1 VRSAWLAGL
10 CALLIAG
17 SAAAARIEGRVLHV
31 SKPDAVAGLSV
42 QLLGVSRDGD
52 TVTRE
57 TRSDDEGRFSF
68 DDLPGESVYLLMA
81 DYAGVRF
88 PGGREIFKAG
98 QEAETR
104 TLTFHVYEPSHDP
117 AGLTVSS
124 QRFFVE
130 RGDVG
135 TYRVTQT
142 LSAHSP
148 RRQVIALGETEP
160 PALRVGLLPGH
171 GEIQTRF
178 GGLPEG
184 ATLNGDVLE
193 LRGPFFPGE
202 YELVVSYEVDTAGRV
217 LESVLDLHD
226 GAAQLEL
233 WVRDDGVE
241 IDAGP
246 LHSARVT
253 RAEDGFY
260 QRFLGFDLSPGTRIP
275 FRVAARPYP
284 GPGAIWPQVTLAFAL
299 SLGLA
304 YVVGQPVTRR
314 ERAVDEPGES
324 AASRE
329 KRALFA
335 ALRDL
340 EHDFETGKLS
350 QSDHDRLREELR
362 SDALRALAR
371 LEGEEPASASVAGE
385 ASAGEAVAPDGGAA
399 VLTCACGRTAAPGDR
414 FCPSCGKAL

>member
-1 VRSAWLAGL
+1 MRTPWLAGL
-10 CALLIAG
+10 GALLLAG
-17 SAAAARIEGRVLHV
+17 SAAAARIEGRVIHT
-31 SKPDAVAGLSV
+31 SKPGGAAGISV

-52 TVTRE
+52 TLTRE
-57 TRSDDEGRFSF
+57 TRSDEAGNFAFDE
-68 DDLPGESVYLLMA
+68 LPGRSVYLVMA

-88 PGGREIFKAG
+88 PGGHEIFQDG

-104 TLTFHVYEPSHDP
+104 TLAFHIYEPSRDTS
-117 AGLTVSS
+117 GLAVSS

-130 RGDVG
+130 RGEAG
-135 TYRVTQT
+135 TYHVTQT
-142 LSAHSP
+142 LTAKNPSL
-148 RRQVIALGETEP
+148 QVIAPAETDP
-160 PALRVGLLPGH
+160 PALRASLLPGH
-171 GEIQTRF
+171 GEIETRF

-184 ATLNGDVLE
+184 ATQNGDTLE
-193 LRGPFFPGE
+193 LRGPFFPGD
-202 YELVVSYEVDTAGRV
+202 YELRISYEVDAGGRV
-217 LESVLDLHD
+217 LESALELLD
-226 GAAQLEL
+226 GAEQLEL

-246 LHSARVT
+246 LHSARAT
-253 RAEDGFY
+253 RTEEGFY
-260 QRFLGFDLSPGTRIP
+260 QRFLGFDLAPGTRIP
-275 FRVAARPYP
+275 FRVAARPPP

-304 YVVGQPVTRR
+304 YGVGQPVTRR
-314 ERAVDEPGES
+314 ERPVDEPGES

-350 QSDHDRLREELR
+350 QADHDRLREELR

-371 LEGEEPASASVAGE
+371 LEREPE
-385 ASAGEAVAPDGGAA
+385 GAA
-399 VLTCACGRTAAPGDR
+399 SRAPRTCSCGRTAGPGDR
-414 FCPSCGKAL
+414 FCADCGKAL